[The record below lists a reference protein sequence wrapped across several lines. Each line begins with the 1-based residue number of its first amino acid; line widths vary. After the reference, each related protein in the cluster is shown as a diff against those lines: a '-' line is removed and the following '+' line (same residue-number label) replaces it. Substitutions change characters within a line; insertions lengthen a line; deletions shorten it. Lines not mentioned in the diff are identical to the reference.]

1 MESAKNFLQ
10 LTDTNSEVSN
20 QEKAFL
26 LHGTDKIP
34 IFTENTSKYSL
45 SFRYLGRR
53 SHNQPEEP
61 VRLLIKNNGDSV
73 ELGPCHVLSDANHDG
88 HGGRLVFT
96 NAVYDFECLLGKN
109 KILKLQAPFSDLPQI
124 LARKDAIR
132 PSFKEYTA
140 DLTYALSVY
149 KNLFDEMD
157 SQYSE
162 ESEEIKKSVQ
172 QAVLNTEGHE
182 FMRFFHEKGEEL
194 NHLVRGF
201 NQKEHQQH
209 GFYFRRQLWNFI
221 LCCALMTRTNLKPR
235 GYAGDSEMMKMIYI
249 DDYQGDTTFCKLMQK
264 YTVGVPAAQSVRN
277 RRTLI
282 MEMLLKF
289 RQTNCYATQKRI
301 KILSVACGP
310 AFEVEDILRSPEDF
324 EKYHFTLLDQD
335 PRALDDAN
343 RFISSIENKFD
354 AHAKIDYANISV
366 RLMLGKTPF
375 KTDPGKFHFIY
386 SMGLFDYLSTPVAK
400 AIINKLYQML
410 IPGGE
415 LVVGNFHVSNH
426 SKPFMEYWG
435 DWHLI
440 HRTEQEFKNLLL
452 ESSAAQK
459 SVIFEDSGSQMF
471 LDIKKSTSPRQ
482 PAAN

>member
-1 MESAKNFLQ
+1 METAKNNLQ
-10 LTDTNSEVSN
+10 LIDTNSEVSN

-34 IFTENTSKYSL
+34 IYAENTSKYSL
-45 SFRYLGRR
+45 SFRYLGQRH
-53 SHNQPEEP
+53 HNQPEKP
-61 VRLLIKNNGDSV
+61 VRLLINNNGRSV
-73 ELGPCHVLSDANHDG
+73 ELGPCHILSDTNLNG
-88 HGGRLVFT
+88 YGGRLVFT

-109 KILKLQAPFSDLPQI
+109 KTLKLQAPFNDLPQI

-132 PSFKEYTA
+132 PSFKEYAA
-140 DLTYALSVY
+140 DLTYDLSVY
-149 KNLFDEMD
+149 KKLFDDLD

-162 ESEEIKKSVQ
+162 ESEEIRESVQ
-172 QAVLNTEGHE
+172 QAVLNTEGRE
-182 FMRFFHEKGEEL
+182 FMQFFHEKVEEL
-194 NHLVRGF
+194 NHIVKGF

-209 GFYFRRQLWNFI
+209 GFYFRRQLWNFV
-221 LCCALMTRTNLKPR
+221 LCCALMARTNLKPR
-235 GYAGDSEMMKMIYI
+235 GYAGDSEMMKMIYL

-282 MEMLLKF
+282 MEMLRKF
-289 RQTNCYATQKRI
+289 RQTNCLAPQEKI

-310 AFEVEDILRSPEDF
+310 AFEVEDILRSPGDF

-335 PRALDDAN
+335 SRALNEATRFVSNIEKKYDA
-343 RFISSIENKFD
+343 RAI
-354 AHAKIDYANISV
+354 IDYVNISV
-366 RLMLGKTPF
+366 RFMLGKKPF
-375 KTDPGKFHFIY
+375 KTGPSKFNFIY

-415 LVVGNFHVSNH
+415 LVVGNFHVSNP

-440 HRTEQEFKNLLL
+440 HRTEQELENLLSN
-452 ESSAAQK
+452 SSAVQK

-471 LDIKKSTSPRQ
+471 LTIKK
-482 PAAN
+482 

>member
-1 MESAKNFLQ
+1 METAKNNLQ
-10 LTDTNSEVSN
+10 LIDTNSEVSN

-34 IFTENTSKYSL
+34 IYAENTSKYSL
-45 SFRYLGRR
+45 SFRYLGQRH
-53 SHNQPEEP
+53 HNQPEKP
-61 VRLLIKNNGDSV
+61 VRLLINNNGRSV
-73 ELGPCHVLSDANHDG
+73 ELGPCHILSDTNLNG
-88 HGGRLVFT
+88 YGGRLVFT

-109 KILKLQAPFSDLPQI
+109 KTLKLQAPFNDLPQI

-132 PSFKEYTA
+132 PSFKEYAA
-140 DLTYALSVY
+140 DLTYDLSVY
-149 KNLFDEMD
+149 KKLFDDLD

-162 ESEEIKKSVQ
+162 ESEEIRKSVQ
-172 QAVLNTEGHE
+172 QAVLNTEGRE
-182 FMRFFHEKGEEL
+182 FMQFFHEKVEEL
-194 NHLVRGF
+194 NHIVKGF

-209 GFYFRRQLWNFI
+209 GFYFRRQLWNFV
-221 LCCALMTRTNLKPR
+221 LCCALMARTNLKPR
-235 GYAGDSEMMKMIYI
+235 GYAGDSEMMKMIYL

-282 MEMLLKF
+282 MEMLRKF
-289 RQTNCYATQKRI
+289 RQTNCLAPQEKI

-335 PRALDDAN
+335 PRALNEATRFVSNIEKKYDA
-343 RFISSIENKFD
+343 RAI
-354 AHAKIDYANISV
+354 IDYVNISV
-366 RLMLGKTPF
+366 RFMLGKKPF
-375 KTDPGKFHFIY
+375 KTGPSKFNFIY

-415 LVVGNFHVSNH
+415 LVVGNFHVSNP

-440 HRTEQEFKNLLL
+440 HRTEQELENLLSN
-452 ESSAAQK
+452 SSAVQK

-471 LDIKKSTSPRQ
+471 LTIKK
-482 PAAN
+482 

>member
-1 MESAKNFLQ
+1 METAKNNLQ
-10 LTDTNSEVSN
+10 LIDTNSEVSN

-34 IFTENTSKYSL
+34 IYAENTSKYSL
-45 SFRYLGRR
+45 SFRYLGQRH
-53 SHNQPEEP
+53 HNQPEKP
-61 VRLLIKNNGDSV
+61 VRLLINNNGRSV
-73 ELGPCHVLSDANHDG
+73 ELGPCHILSDTNLNG
-88 HGGRLVFT
+88 YGGRLVFT

-109 KILKLQAPFSDLPQI
+109 KTLKLQAPFNDLPQI

-132 PSFKEYTA
+132 PSFKAYAA
-140 DLTYALSVY
+140 DLTYDLSVY
-149 KNLFDEMD
+149 KKLFDEMD

-162 ESEEIKKSVQ
+162 ESEEIRESVQ
-172 QAVLNTEGHE
+172 QAVLKTEGRE
-182 FMRFFHEKGEEL
+182 FMQFFHEKVEEL
-194 NHLVRGF
+194 NHIVKGF

-209 GFYFRRQLWNFI
+209 GFYFRRQLWNFV
-221 LCCALMTRTNLKPR
+221 LCSALMARTNLKPR
-235 GYAGDSEMMKMIYI
+235 GYAGDSEMMKMIYL

-282 MEMLLKF
+282 MEMLRKF
-289 RQTNCYATQKRI
+289 RQTNCLAPQEKI

-335 PRALDDAN
+335 TRALNEAT
-343 RFISSIENKFD
+343 RFISNIEEKYD
-354 AHAKIDYANISV
+354 ARAIIDYVNISV
-366 RLMLGKTPF
+366 RFMLGKKPF
-375 KTDPGKFHFIY
+375 KTGPSKFHFIY

-415 LVVGNFHVSNH
+415 LVVGNFHVSNP
-426 SKPFMEYWG
+426 SRPFMEYWG

-440 HRTEQEFKNLLL
+440 HRTEQELKNLLSN
-452 ESSAAQK
+452 SSAVQK

-471 LDIKKSTSPRQ
+471 LAIKK
-482 PAAN
+482 

>member
-1 MESAKNFLQ
+1 METAKNNLQ
-10 LTDTNSEVSN
+10 LIDTNSEVSN

-34 IFTENTSKYSL
+34 IYAENTSKYSL
-45 SFRYLGRR
+45 SFRYLGQRH
-53 SHNQPEEP
+53 HNQPEKP
-61 VRLLIKNNGDSV
+61 VRLLINNNGRSV
-73 ELGPCHVLSDANHDG
+73 ELGPCHILSDTNLNG
-88 HGGRLVFT
+88 YGGRLVFT

-109 KILKLQAPFSDLPQI
+109 KTLKLQAPFNDLPQI

-132 PSFKEYTA
+132 SSFKAYAA
-140 DLTYALSVY
+140 DLTYDLSVY
-149 KNLFDEMD
+149 KKLFDDLD

-162 ESEEIKKSVQ
+162 ESEEIRKSVQ
-172 QAVLNTEGHE
+172 QAVLNTEGRE
-182 FMRFFHEKGEEL
+182 FMQFFHEKVEEL
-194 NHLVRGF
+194 NHIVKDF

-209 GFYFRRQLWNFI
+209 GFYFRRQLWNFV
-221 LCCALMTRTNLKPR
+221 LCCALMARTNLKPR
-235 GYAGDSEMMKMIYI
+235 GYAGDSEMMKMIYL

-282 MEMLLKF
+282 MEMLHKF
-289 RQTNCYATQKRI
+289 RQTNCLATQEKI

-335 PRALDDAN
+335 PRALNEAT
-343 RFISSIENKFD
+343 RFISNIEEKYD
-354 AHAKIDYANISV
+354 ARAIIDYVNISV
-366 RLMLGKTPF
+366 RFMLGKKPF
-375 KTDPGKFHFIY
+375 KTGPSNFHFIY

-415 LVVGNFHVSNH
+415 LVVGNFHVSNP

-440 HRTEQEFKNLLL
+440 HRTEHEFKNLLSD
-452 ESSAAQK
+452 SSAVQK

-471 LDIKKSTSPRQ
+471 LVIKK
-482 PAAN
+482 